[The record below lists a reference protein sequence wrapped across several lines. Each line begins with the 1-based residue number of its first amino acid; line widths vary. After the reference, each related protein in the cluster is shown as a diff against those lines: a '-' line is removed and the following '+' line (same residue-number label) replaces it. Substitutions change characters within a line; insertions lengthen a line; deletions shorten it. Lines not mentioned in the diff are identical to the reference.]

1 MEVLSMADPQDSP
14 DLREFIHGYFRRLDT
29 KLDRVLA
36 ELADL
41 KPRMTAVEVQLGY
54 LTPSVGRTNERID
67 RVDVRLEKIERRL
80 DLRDDAA
87 D

>member
-1 MEVLSMADPQDSP
+1 MDDPQDSP
-14 DLREFIHGYFRRLDT
+14 DLREFTHGYFRRLDT

-36 ELADL
+36 ELSDL

-54 LTPSVGRTNERID
+54 LTAAVGRTNERID
-67 RVDVRLEKIERRL
+67 RVEVRLDLIGRRL
-80 DLRDDAA
+80 DLQGDAA